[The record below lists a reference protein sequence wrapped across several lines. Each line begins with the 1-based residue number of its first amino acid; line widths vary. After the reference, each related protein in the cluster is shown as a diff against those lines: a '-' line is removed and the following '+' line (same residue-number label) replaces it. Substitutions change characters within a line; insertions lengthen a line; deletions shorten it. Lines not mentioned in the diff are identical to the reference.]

1 MHQVCE
7 ALTLIQNTNDKIHVL
22 ADALLAWDSDK
33 VELTDEHVSKIG
45 HMLFDCHREIE
56 QSTKKIKDRSK

>member
-22 ADALLAWDSDK
+22 ADALSAWDSEK
-33 VELTDEHVSKIG
+33 VELTDEHISTIG
-45 HMLFDCHREIE
+45 NILYGYCQDIE
-56 QSTKKIKDRSK
+56 RTAQKIKDRSK